1 MTKRI
6 GFHVIIFLVLKNN
19 YKYLNKGL
27 WYMNTGHKYTKQ
39 QVIDLL
45 ETCLEKTLGEIDKNN
60 VFDRTKTN
68 PKITGI
74 AGDVIEQSV
83 FGYPANS
90 DSAPDLIID
99 DIPTELKTT
108 GIKLS
113 AKDKGL
119 YEAKEPMSITGVS
132 PNTIINE
139 DFDNSRFWHKL
150 EHLLFVYYL
159 YSSNKPVLAA
169 EYANFRFKGYQFVE
183 FNEADVEVLKK
194 DWLTVRNFIISL
206 NKNENLYPEISH
218 LRDKLLYIDTAPKW
232 PHPPRFRLKRSV
244 VTNIVQQHF
253 NGKLE
258 QLPQTYSSYSEID
271 KKCHELTA
279 QYKGKTVLE
288 LMATFGI
295 DSKINKGISEQII
308 VKMFGGFSKKMNQI
322 ELFNKIGLYGKSIVL
337 TSQGKRTEDMKLFRI
352 DFDEISSNIS
362 IFEDS
367 SFYDFFAGMQ
377 ILCIVFEEYDKNDF
391 GSNVFMGFKRVA
403 FSDEFIE
410 FNVKSV
416 WQRIN
421 ELVVYNELQDVPV
434 LDKKTGKPIVNK
446 TGTIQSAPN
455 FPKSSEGVIF
465 VRGDSS
471 DSTKKPECVNGIN
484 MYRQYIWIKGS
495 YLSEILARVD
505 YI

>member
-1 MTKRI
+1 
-6 GFHVIIFLVLKNN
+6 
-19 YKYLNKGL
+19 
-27 WYMNTGHKYTKQ
+27 MNTEHRYTKQ

-45 ETCLEKTLGEIDKNN
+45 EACLEKTLGEIDKNK

-83 FGYPANS
+83 FGYPANN
-90 DSAPDLIID
+90 DSNPDLIID
-99 DIPTELKTT
+99 EIPTELKTT

-113 AKDKGL
+113 AKKKGF

-132 PNTIINE
+132 PDNIINE
-139 DFDNSRFWHKL
+139 EFNNSRFWHKL

-169 EYANFRFKGYQFVE
+169 EYANFLFKGYQFVE
-183 FNEADVEVLKK
+183 FDEADVKVLEK
-194 DWLTVRNFIISL
+194 DWLTVRDFIISL
-206 NKNENLYPEISH
+206 NKNEKLYPEISH
-218 LRDKLLYIDTAPKW
+218 LRDKLLYIDTSPKW
-232 PHPPRFRLKRSV
+232 PNKPRFRLKRSV

-258 QLPQTYSSYSEID
+258 QLPKNYSSYSEID
-271 KKCHELTA
+271 KKCHDLTV

-308 VKMFGGFSKKMNQI
+308 VKMFGGLSKKMNQI

-337 TSQGKRTEDMKLFRI
+337 TPKGKRTEDMKLFRI
-352 DFDEISSNIS
+352 DFDEISYNIS
-362 IFEDS
+362 HFEDS
-367 SFYDFFAGMQ
+367 SFHDYFSGMQ
-377 ILCIVFEEYDKNDF
+377 ILCIVFEEKNKADF
-391 GSNVFMGFKRVA
+391 GSNVFMGFKRIA

-410 FNVKSV
+410 LNVQSV
-416 WQRIN
+416 WERIN
-421 ELVVYNELQDVPV
+421 KLVIYNELKDIPV
-434 LDKKTGKPIVNK
+434 INKKTGKPKVNK

-471 DSTKKPECVNGIN
+471 DSTKKPECVNGIK

-495 YLSEILARVD
+495 YLSELLARVD
-505 YI
+505 YL